1 MDADLA
7 VGFGPLSVR
16 CYSHSSSES
25 SIVHNPTL
33 GHAVSSFR
41 WMSWQG
47 YCVRLSHPQPP

>member
-25 SIVHNPTL
+25 SLVHNPTL
-33 GHAVSSFR
+33 GHTVSSFR